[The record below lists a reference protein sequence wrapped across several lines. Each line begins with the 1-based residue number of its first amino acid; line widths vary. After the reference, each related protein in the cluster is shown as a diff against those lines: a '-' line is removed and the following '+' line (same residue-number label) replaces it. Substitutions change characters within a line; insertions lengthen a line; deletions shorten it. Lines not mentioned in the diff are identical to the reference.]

1 MVNFASCAYADIVDI
16 ACSVYI
22 NSTSETIFV
31 TVFVVNKNVIV
42 INNQTIKIRQLN
54 CALYGFI
61 VFNYKLLN
69 TQ

>member
-1 MVNFASCAYADIVDI
+1 MVNFASIAYAGNVHT

-31 TVFVVNKNVIV
+31 TVFVVNKNIIV

-54 CALYGFI
+54 CALYGCS